1 MKTEKTGL
9 DFAVEKTF
17 ETCVMA
23 VIFVALMTIM
33 AFSLN
38 EFLDVIGVLYHTV
51 FSVIIMLPVTYVVEK
66 IFLFLLK

>member
-38 EFLDVIGVLYHTV
+38 EFLDVIGVPYHTV